1 MVTPV
6 NNFINNP
13 PPISNNPIFERIY
26 DIKDDFQ
33 KVESYN
39 ARKVLKQ
46 EKKANLMLDIS
57 FYTVL
62 GMAIAGVALIYIKAK
77 SYINKKISP
86 IGQNI
91 KSKFHK
97 IANFIDNHTKGIQNF
112 VKLKMPAIRAS
123 LANVKKNI
131 KIK

>member
-33 KVESYN
+33 KVESFQ
-39 ARKVLKQ
+39 ARKALKQ

-86 IGQNI
+86 IVQNV
-91 KSKFHK
+91 KNKFHK
-97 IANFIDNHTKGIQNF
+97 ITNFIDNHTKGIQNF
-112 VKLKMPAIRAS
+112 VKLKTLAIRAS

-131 KIK
+131 KLK